1 MTAYTD
7 YASLKTDVESW
18 MARDD
23 FPTTIYGLATRQI
36 NKLLRVR
43 EMVTAYSATVSSEAV
58 ALPSAFIEWD
68 YLYVDRNPRVVLS
81 ASDGYSQDLGYDNS
95 GIPTQY
101 RISGSNMYL
110 NPTPDAAYDLA
121 GTYYAKLTEFSADAD
136 TNDVL
141 TTYPE
146 VYLAACLMV
155 AHAWDQDAEQEMKWA
170 ARFQGAV
177 TEANDEDLMS
187 RFSGQLKMRPRA
199 YA

>member
-7 YASLKTDVESW
+7 FASLKTDVESW
-18 MARDD
+18 MARSD
-23 FPTTIYGLATRQI
+23 FPTSIYGLATRLI
-36 NKLLRVR
+36 NQKLRVR
-43 EMVTAYSATVSSEAV
+43 EMVSSYSASTSSATV
-58 ALPSAFIEWD
+58 ALPSGFIAWD

-81 ASDGYSQDLGYDNS
+81 ASDGYAQDLGWDNS

-110 NPTPDAAYDLA
+110 NPAPDSAYDLA
-121 GTYYAKLTEFSADAD
+121 GTYYAKLSEFSADAD

-146 VYLAACLMV
+146 VYLAACLSV
-155 AHAWDQDAEQEMKWA
+155 AFAWDQDSEKELQWA
-170 ARFQGAV
+170 ARLQGAISDAN
-177 TEANDEDLMS
+177 TEDVMA
-187 RFSGQLKMRPRA
+187 RYSGQLKMRPRA